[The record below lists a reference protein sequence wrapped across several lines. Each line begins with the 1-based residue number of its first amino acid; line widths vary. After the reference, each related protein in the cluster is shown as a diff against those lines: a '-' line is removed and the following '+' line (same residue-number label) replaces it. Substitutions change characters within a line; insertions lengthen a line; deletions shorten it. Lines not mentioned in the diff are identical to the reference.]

1 MLDTVPCCV
10 ARLQIRLQTLVTSHV
25 HFPCHSEL
33 SRGPVT
39 RPLLTQSGRERRSIV
54 DDGFNVLRV
63 AIIFERAVDYRRH
76 TNG

>member
-1 MLDTVPCCV
+1 MLCSSFANPF
-10 ARLQIRLQTLVTSHV
+10 ANSRHSHV

-39 RPLLTQSGRERRSIV
+39 RPLLTQSGRERKSIV
-54 DDGFNVLRV
+54 DDGFNVLRA
-63 AIIFERAVDYRRH
+63 AIIFERAADRRRH